1 MVIKKI
7 YNIKKYIHNNRF
19 ILNLNKGMVFT
30 NQENNFNKNPYK
42 NSLTPNNKTLAIKL
56 ISNSCQSISKHP
68 VHRHILII
76 KFKTKIKI
84 KKVYRD
90 TSTMKNCLNKF

>member
-1 MVIKKI
+1 
-7 YNIKKYIHNNRF
+7 
-19 ILNLNKGMVFT
+19 MVFK
-30 NQENNFNKNPYK
+30 NQDNNFYRNPYK
-42 NSLTPNNKTLAIKL
+42 NSPNSNKIPAIKL
-56 ISNSCQSISKHP
+56 NSNIIQPISKHP

-76 KFKTKIKI
+76 KLKTKIKI